1 MLFYQMTR
9 IAKDKGS
16 LKHDDRLDALTMAC
30 TYFVESLD
38 VDQHMQEATAKE
50 EALDAA
56 LDKFVDEWYEG
67 HSSTKNQGLKL
78 WGR

>member
-1 MLFYQMTR
+1 MLFYQMIR

-38 VDQHMQEATAKE
+38 VDQHMQEKIAKE
-50 EALDAA
+50 EAFDAS
-56 LDKFVDEWYEG
+56 LERFKEDWYEEHG
-67 HSSTKNQGLKL
+67 GTNNQGLKI